1 MMNYLKNQGTW
12 KLSQLKNLSFEE
24 VREEFDKL
32 VKQVESFAPIN
43 FEATKASL
51 KIFGKEIQT
60 KTTKRLK
67 DDEAKDAEPTKK
79 SGKRR
84 KQMAI
89 KGLHTD
95 LDKDDSKDSDEVSEQ
110 EDSVL
115 GTKIP
120 INPVPILNAQTEAQ
134 KPENLENEDV
144 GGMIRKDIPRE
155 KLEPR
160 ADEPYLKRQEFSS
173 NSEVTQ
179 EGLVLTGYDHCLSSR
194 DGPTKLE
201 DIQNS
206 RDMLRA
212 SVASTLEKLIKQ
224 RIQAARDRQKSYA
237 NLKRKPME
245 FQVRD
250 KVMLRVSPWKGVL
263 KLEKHASSVT
273 LSEECSTTIQKNLPK
288 KKGDPRSFTLP
299 CLIGTL
305 SVKNALAD
313 LGASINPMPYSF
325 FLRLG
330 ISELKPTMMSIQ
342 LADRSIKYL
351 IGICENILVKIDK
364 FIFLVDFVILEMD
377 EDASV
382 LIILERPFLATART
396 FIDVHDWMLSLRV
409 GEESVTLNIGE
420 SMKFALSWGCLY
432 YTSRHSD
439 ELVQQQWIDTLN
451 HDSNWINNEEE
462 NNAEEVQAASFY
474 PRKEPIKPL
483 EWKVPEN
490 KLKPSMEEPPKVELK
505 ALPDHLEYV
514 FLQRDD
520 QLLVVISSSLSP
532 LEKNKLLKVMKS
544 HKKAIAWGIS
554 NIKGIDPSFYTHKI
568 LMEEV
573 YKPCVQPLKKI
584 ESKHEGV
591 VKKDTHPRLI
601 HWILLLQEFDIEIR
615 DKKVV
620 ENLAADY
627 LSRLENHEIEE
638 LNQAKIDDTFLYD
651 TFPDESLIK
660 LDFGLEEPWFADFT
674 NYLGIKRITKWYDH
688 PRKEEILF

>member
-1 MMNYLKNQGTW
+1 SAHEADECKSEGQREHVCLSGGYIFDDHSLLSNYQNDEYPLVPFPSRLK
-12 KLSQLKNLSFEE
+12 
-24 VREEFDKL
+24 
-32 VKQVESFAPIN
+32 KQ
-43 FEATKASL
+43 K
-51 KIFGKEIQT
+51 
-60 KTTKRLK
+60 K
-67 DDEAKDAEPTKK
+67 DDEWEKFLSIFKHIHINLPLLEALNQMPKRAKVLKD
-79 SGKRR
+79 
-84 KQMAI
+84 
-89 KGLHTD
+89 LHSN
-95 LDKDDSKDSDEVSEQ
+95 K
-110 EDSVL
+110 
-115 GTKIP
+115 
-120 INPVPILNAQTEAQ
+120 A
-134 KPENLENEDV
+134 
-144 GGMIRKDIPRE
+144 
-155 KLEPR
+155 KLES
-160 ADEPYLKRQEFSS
+160 A
-173 NSEVTQ
+173 
-179 EGLVLTGYDHCLSSR
+179 
-194 DGPTKLE
+194 
-201 DIQNS
+201 
-206 RDMLRA
+206 
-212 SVASTLEKLIKQ
+212 
-224 RIQAARDRQKSYA
+224 
-237 NLKRKPME
+237 
-245 FQVRD
+245 
-250 KVMLRVSPWKGVL
+250 
-263 KLEKHASSVT
+263 ASSVT
-273 LSEECSTTIQKNLPK
+273 LSKECSTTIQKNLPK

-330 ISELKPTMMSIQ
+330 ISKLKPTMMSIQ
-342 LADRSIKYL
+342 LADRSIKYP

-382 LIILERPFLATART
+382 LIILERPFLAMART
-396 FIDVHDWMLSLRV
+396 FIDDD
-409 GEESVTLNIGE
+409 
-420 SMKFALSWGCLY
+420 CLY
-432 YTSRHSD
+432 FADHTD

-462 NNAEEVQAASFY
+462 NDAEEVQAASFY

-544 HKKAIAWGIS
+544 HKKAIAWGIFD
-554 NIKGIDPSFYTHKI
+554 IKGIDPSFYTHKI

-573 YKPCVQPLKKI
+573 YKPCVQPQRRLNPNMKEIVKKEVIKLLDAGIIYPYLIVNGSFDHCLSNLDKMLTHCEENNLVLNWEKCHFMVKEGIVLGHKISRVGIEVDRAKIKAISKPPHPTNVKSIRSFLGHAGFYHRFIKGFSKISRPMTQLLIKDAKFNFFVDYVEAFEILKKELTKVPI
-584 ESKHEGV
+584 MVKPDWSLLFELMCDASDYAIVYIDHSALRYLFSKQ
-591 VKKDTHPRLI
+591 DAHPRLI
-601 HWILLLQEFDIEIR
+601 RWILLLQEFDIEIR

-620 ENLAADY
+620 ENLAADH

-638 LNQAKIDDTFLYD
+638 LNQAEIDDTFLYD

-660 LDFGLEEPWFADFT
+660 LDFGLEEPWFADFA
-674 NYLGIKRITKWYDH
+674 NYLAIKRITKWYDH